1 MKPVQWFIARKYFG
15 SKASTSAV
23 NILGFISMLGI
34 CACTIAL
41 VVVLS
46 AFNGLENFSKDLFNT
61 FDPDLKIVPAAGK
74 YTSGTD
80 SVSELLR
87 RVSGIESFSF
97 VLEEKVYLR
106 KGEREFVSILKGVDS
121 NYFKINQLYKTLV
134 YGDLSIREGTSVLG
148 LGVAYHLGLT
158 ERLENEF
165 FQVYAPRAD
174 VRSLNRPERAFS
186 HSTLQATGVFSIQPE
201 VDEKYALISLDELRI
216 LTYNDDA
223 YSAIEIKL
231 QNPASFK
238 NIQRQLKE
246 LLNGHKVYNRD
257 EQQEVFFKIMRAE
270 KLVVYLIFTFI
281 ALLASFGLMG
291 SLRMLILEKRQ
302 NIYLLQALGLTRSQ
316 ISPIFRITGLM
327 IVSSGVVIG
336 MLLGTLLVWLQEIFG
351 IVKLGEGYLVESY
364 PVELRPLQLLTI
376 AATVLMI
383 GYGTNFAA
391 VAGLPRILKISGRIL

>member
-1 MKPVQWFIARKYFG
+1 MKPVQWFIARKYFS
-15 SKASTSAV
+15 SKATTGAV

-34 CACTIAL
+34 TACTIAL

-46 AFNGLENFSKDLFNT
+46 AFNGLEHFSKELFNT
-61 FDPDLKIVPAAGK
+61 FDPDLKVIPATGK
-74 YTSGTD
+74 YASGTD
-80 SVSELLR
+80 SISAWLKQFPE
-87 RVSGIESFSF
+87 IESFSF

-106 KGEREFVSILKGVDS
+106 KGDREFVAILKGVDS
-121 NYFKINQLYKTLV
+121 NYLTTNRLSNSLM
-134 YGDLSIREGTSVLG
+134 YGHPEIREGTCMLG
-148 LGVAYHLGLT
+148 IGVAYHLGMS

-174 VRSLNRPERAFS
+174 ARSLNRPERAFS
-186 HSTLQATGVFSIQPE
+186 LTTLQATGVFTIQPE
-201 VDEKYALISLDELRI
+201 VDEKYAIVSLDVLRR

-223 YSAIEIKL
+223 YSAIEVRLK
-231 QNPASFK
+231 NPKHYK
-238 NIQRQLKE
+238 NIQNRLKKY
-246 LLNGHKVYNRD
+246 LNGHFVYNRD
-257 EQQEVFFKIMRAE
+257 EQQEVFFKIMQAE

-316 ISPIFRITGLM
+316 ISSIFRITGLM
-327 IVSSGVVIG
+327 IVSSGVFLG
-336 MLLGTLLVWLQEIFG
+336 MLLGTALVWFQDVFG
-351 IVKLGEGYLVESY
+351 MVKLGDGYLVESY
-364 PVELRPLQLLTI
+364 PVEIRPLQLLII
-376 AATVLMI
+376 AATVLTI